1 MKLTKVFSFVFGSF
15 GVTQAADLSDPK
27 VRSFISDLLG
37 LQKQA
42 GFQIQHVSYIS
53 EGGAL

>member
-15 GVTQAADLSDPK
+15 GVAQAADLSDPK

-42 GFQIQHVSYIS
+42 GFQIQHMSYIS
-53 EGGAL
+53 AGGTL